1 MTIPSRSNV
10 KGDNDNQVRGI
21 KNFLAFQY
29 KRIFKKWLTTLT
41 KEILLLFEYKFEHK
55 IDYHNYPLFQD
66 LKFEAGDVFI
76 FFLIWAPMF
85 LYTLFLF
92 KKRVHMYVTCF
103 CDRHCTMT
111 LWQKRHGQTD
121 GSTLLQRCE
130 DAAKNVFRHIGVS
143 LLLIAIR

>member
-92 KKRVHMYVTCF
+92 KKRVHMYVTYF
-103 CDRHCTMT
+103 ATDTAPWRSDKSVMDR
-111 LWQKRHGQTD
+111 QTD
-121 GSTLLQRCE
+121 RPSYS
-130 DAAKNVFRHIGVS
+130 DARTQLKMFFVILEFLS
-143 LLLIAIR
+143 CS

>member
-76 FFLIWAPMF
+76 FFLIWAS
-85 LYTLFLF
+85 
-92 KKRVHMYVTCF
+92 MYVTCF
-103 CDRHCTMT
+103 CDIHCTMT

-121 GSTLLQRCE
+121 GLTLLQQCKE
-130 DAAKNVFRHIGVS
+130 AAKNVLRHIGVS